1 MGRERTG
8 MGALPKTDPAIRGT
22 TWKEMSTII
31 RGGPRMKKYTK
42 MERRKK
48 RTVRSQNSKK
58 EYEKNQLI
66 SSADFLVALMK
77 KMITL
82 IQKLTFIFFKMLNI
96 SLLLLFQSITIKT
109 FWNPYSRVGI
119 LVCQFSPVKNQRAH
133 IYRSSSWFQPD

>member
-1 MGRERTG
+1 
-8 MGALPKTDPAIRGT
+8 
-22 TWKEMSTII
+22 
-31 RGGPRMKKYTK
+31 MKKYTK

-109 FWNPYSRVGI
+109 F
-119 LVCQFSPVKNQRAH
+119 
-133 IYRSSSWFQPD
+133 